1 MLDASGAFVAMRART
16 HQNSSHLHQ
25 SCPCSV
31 PANLETLLPEYLLS
45 TCHDLRTPVTSI
57 QSSVGMLRRIL
68 TDDESASLLKGITAS
83 CSVLNGVL
91 NNVLLLKELKRGRVV
106 VKQSVFSPVQA
117 IRGVLDTLAAV
128 SGAAAIRWVDG
139 GASLPPAVQTDA
151 ANFVI
156 VLRNALIAA
165 LRFALPGCGPEKVRL
180 HTRCEPLADSTD
192 GGRALVLY
200 LDADSPGRALTPPE
214 TDAVLAPF
222 GMAPS
227 EKGGGTGLS
236 LSVARGVAR
245 VLGGDLRIETS
256 DKESGSRIR
265 VALPLRF
272 VNALDDPIGPPPPMM
287 ALPGNTAKDEGE
299 ASTAAAG
306 GGAAAGVTP
315 PPELPMSPIAELEMS
330 SRRVQRI
337 LCLRSNTPD
346 LVPRRMWE
354 CLLHNSDDI
363 FAICRLGEVKHGVPE
378 LKLEYGAATAFVV
391 TVPAYTHLRLQ

>member
-1 MLDASGAFVAMRART
+1 MRD
-16 HQNSSHLHQ
+16 LF
-25 SCPCSV
+25 PPV

-57 QSSVGMLRRIL
+57 QSSVAMLRRIL

-106 VKQSVFSPVQA
+106 VKQSVFSPLQA

-128 SGAAAIRWVDG
+128 SGAAAIRWIDG
-139 GASLPPAVQTDA
+139 GAALPPAVQTDA

-165 LRFALPGCGPEKVRL
+165 LRFALPSCGPEKVRL
-180 HTRCEPLADSTD
+180 HTRCEPLAASTD

-245 VLGGDLRIETS
+245 VLGGDLRIDTS
-256 DKESGSRIR
+256 AEGGTRIHVSLPLKPITSLGDKPGSPPPKL
-265 VALPLRF
+265 ALPE
-272 VNALDDPIGPPPPMM
+272 PTS
-287 ALPGNTAKDEGE
+287 PGGE
-299 ASTAAAG
+299 APPSPV
-306 GGAAAGVTP
+306 GAAAPRVAPIP
-315 PPELPMSPIAELEMS
+315 PAAQLEM
-330 SRRVQRI
+330 
-337 LCLRSNTPD
+337 NT
-346 LVPRRMWE
+346 RMWE
-354 CLLHNSDDI
+354 CVL
-363 FAICRLGEVKHGVPE
+363 
-378 LKLEYGAATAFVV
+378 AATRVLPL
-391 TVPAYTHLRLQ
+391 TSH